1 MSDVSVS
8 LGSSDELEEGA
19 IRAFALE
26 QEEGGKVLVAR
37 QGGNLYGF
45 QARCTHA
52 DCDLSSG
59 FVEDGTI
66 ECPCHGSEFDLG
78 SGEVLD
84 PPATDPIR
92 TYAVRESDGEI
103 VIELG

>member
-1 MSDVSVS
+1 MC
-8 LGSSDELEEGA
+8 
-19 IRAFALE
+19 AFGLKA
-26 QEEGGKVLVAR
+26 V
-37 QGGNLYGF
+37 
-45 QARCTHA
+45 HA

-66 ECPCHGSEFDLG
+66 ECPCHGSEFDLR

-84 PPATDPIR
+84 PPATEPIR
-92 TYAVRESDGEI
+92 TYPVHESAGEI